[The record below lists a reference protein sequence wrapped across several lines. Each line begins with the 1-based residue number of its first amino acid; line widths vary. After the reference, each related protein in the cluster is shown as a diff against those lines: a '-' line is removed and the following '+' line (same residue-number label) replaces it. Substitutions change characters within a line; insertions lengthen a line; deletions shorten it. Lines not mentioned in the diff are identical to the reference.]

1 MSTSARIPDYRGPQ
15 GIWTQHKRGAHNA
28 SSAARAQLMAMPF
41 EDARP
46 TAAHLA
52 LADVLTNLHSFVTIV
67 TNHCGDDLYR
77 FETSCPPNSAEFYLR
92 QVSLLEM
99 A

>member
-1 MSTSARIPDYRGPQ
+1 MLLLRFVLLPAPLLLLPG
-15 GIWTQHKRGAHNA
+15 GLGGA
-28 SSAARAQLMAMPF
+28 SFGRAL
-41 EDARP
+41 
-46 TAAHLA
+46 AHLA